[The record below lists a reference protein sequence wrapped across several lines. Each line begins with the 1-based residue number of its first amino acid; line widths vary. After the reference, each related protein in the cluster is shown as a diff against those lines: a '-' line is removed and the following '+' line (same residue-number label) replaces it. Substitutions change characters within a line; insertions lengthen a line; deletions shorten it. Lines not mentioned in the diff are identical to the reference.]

1 MSQLVQTPFSRTSTA
16 WEVIDGVDLSG
27 KTAIVTGAGS
37 GLGIETARTLASAG
51 AEVTLAVRR
60 PQAAEEIAAGIISE
74 TGNAAVSVSALDL
87 SDRDSVRAFTSAWDR
102 PLHILVNN
110 AGIMALPEL
119 ERTREGWEMQFA
131 TNFLG
136 HFALTVGLR
145 GALAEAHGARVV
157 SVSSSGHL
165 FCPVVFDDLHFDF
178 RAYDP
183 LAAYGQS
190 KTADVLLAVE
200 ATRRWSGEG
209 IYANALNPGAIA
221 TGLQKHT
228 GGLKTPKDRQ
238 KTIPQ
243 GAATSVLLAASP
255 LLDKV
260 GGRYFE
266 DCNEAAAVT
275 RRPADYAGVAWY
287 ALDPANAERLW
298 DTALGLLPV
307 SASA

>member
-1 MSQLVQTPFSRTSTA
+1 MSRLPQTPFSRTSTA
-16 WEVIDGVDLSG
+16 SEVIDGVDLSG
-27 KTAIVTGAGS
+27 KTAIVTGASS
-37 GLGIETARTLASAG
+37 GLGIETARALASAG
-51 AEVTLAVRR
+51 ADVTLAVRR
-60 PQAAEEIAAGIISE
+60 PQAAEEIAAGIIRE
-74 TGNAAVSVSALDL
+74 TGNAAVSVRALDL
-87 SDRDSVRAFTSAWDR
+87 SGQDSVRAFTAAWDR

-119 ERTREGWEMQFA
+119 ERTAEGWEMQFA
-131 TNFLG
+131 TNFMG
-136 HFALTVGLR
+136 HFALTVGLHDS
-145 GALAEAHGARVV
+145 LAAAHGARVV
-157 SVSSSGHL
+157 SLSSSGNL
-165 FCPVVFDDLHFDF
+165 FSPVVFDDLHFDF
-178 RAYDP
+178 RPYDP
-183 LAAYGQS
+183 LVAYGQS
-190 KTADVLLAVE
+190 KTADALLAVE

-228 GGLKTPKDRQ
+228 GGLKTPKELQ
-238 KTIPQ
+238 KTVPQ

-266 DCNEAAAVT
+266 DCNEAATVT

-298 DTALGLLPV
+298 DTALGLLP
-307 SASA
+307 A

>member
-1 MSQLVQTPFSRTSTA
+1 MSHLLQTPFSRASTA
-16 WEVIDGVDLSG
+16 SEVVDGVDLSG

-37 GLGIETARTLASAG
+37 GIGIETARALASAG

-60 PQAAEEIAAGIISE
+60 PQAAKEIAAGIISE
-74 TGNAAVSVSALDL
+74 TGNADASVSALDL
-87 SDRDSVRAFTSAWDR
+87 SDQDSVRAFTEAWDR

-131 TNFLG
+131 TNFMG
-136 HFALTVGLR
+136 HFALTVGLH
-145 GALAEAHGARVV
+145 GALAAANGARIV
-157 SVSSSGHL
+157 SVSSSGNMIS
-165 FCPVVFDDLHFDF
+165 PVVFDDLHFDF
-178 RAYDP
+178 RPYDP

-200 ATRRWSGEG
+200 ATRRWSGEA

-228 GGLKTPKDRQ
+228 GGLKTPKD
-238 KTIPQ
+238 PQ
-243 GAATSVLLAASP
+243 GAATSVLLALSP

-266 DCNEAAAVT
+266 DCNEAVVVT

-287 ALDPANAERLW
+287 ALDAANAERLW

-307 SASA
+307 SVPA

>member
-1 MSQLVQTPFSRTSTA
+1 MSQPLQTPFSRTSTA
-16 WEVIDGVDLSG
+16 AEVIDGVDLSG

-37 GLGIETARTLASAG
+37 GLGIETARALASAG
-51 AEVTLAVRR
+51 AAVTLAVRR
-60 PQAAEEIAAGIISE
+60 PQAAEEIAAGIIRE
-74 TGNAAVSVSALDL
+74 TGNAAVSVDALDL
-87 SDRDSVRAFTSAWDR
+87 SDQHSVRAFTAAWDQ

-131 TNFLG
+131 TNFMG
-136 HFALTVGLR
+136 HFALTVGLH
-145 GALAEAHGARVV
+145 GALAATHGARIV
-157 SVSSSGHL
+157 SLSSSGNL
-165 FCPVVFDDLHFDF
+165 FSPVVFDDLHFDF
-178 RAYDP
+178 RPYDP
-183 LAAYGQS
+183 LVAYGQS
-190 KTADVLLAVE
+190 KTADALLAVE

-228 GGLKTPKDRQ
+228 GGLKTPKELH
-238 KTIPQ
+238 KTVPQ

-266 DCNEAAAVT
+266 DCNEAATVT
-275 RRPADYAGVAWY
+275 RRPDDFAGVAWY

-298 DTALGLLPV
+298 DTALGLLP
-307 SASA
+307 A